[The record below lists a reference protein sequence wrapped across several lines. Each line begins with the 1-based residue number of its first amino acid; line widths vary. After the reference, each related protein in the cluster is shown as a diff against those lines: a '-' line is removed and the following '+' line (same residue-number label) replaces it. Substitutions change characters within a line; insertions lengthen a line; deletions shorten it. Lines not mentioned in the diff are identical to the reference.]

1 MCGTLPTST
10 IGVLSSRAYYSRGRL
25 DTHSVFCRQREES
38 CCTQRQRRNYC
49 ALNLAGGRQQT
60 NKIFAKWSSVE
71 RSFTP
76 MAARD
81 NWEWD
86 YSLNPHSLQNAFRSL
101 RPEFDLWG
109 NALFKSR
116 SSAWSCMGLS
126 GSGHR
131 SKISTSSVGSQCGM
145 KQSES
150 AGMRRWQSISRLA
163 PEGAPRAFSAQGVEL
178 RAALEE
184 SSMKRAELV
193 QKLREAHGRL
203 DDQTDLLKAKET
215 QLLHSQ
221 STTQLLELKHKQL
234 TKALSALEE
243 EKEAAQLSRFEESR
257 RRSELQEKVV
267 QLEMDLLKIKS
278 SLGRRNSD
286 QSSTS
291 QTNPHLNKT
300 MPVTKDDF
308 LREGQKQTWKE
319 IKKLKEALKVA
330 EERAETLEAE
340 KDHALKQLYSSKEG
354 HRKTLNQAEELKQKL
369 STSMQAQREL
379 QEQLSE
385 SRSHLG
391 QLELEKDLLSTKSL
405 RSENNLEDLKVK
417 LSTALADKDR
427 LVQEK
432 ADLHQRTQSLKLQLQ
447 RAQLGREGFTEQVC
461 ELHAELSQ
469 AKNKASR
476 EQQSTLLLKEELH
489 SAKEVNE
496 KLSADLT
503 AATERLQV
511 TLKQLHELEAE
522 KLIHTNQI
530 AALETERLQLIG
542 EKEEL
547 IDVFDQGNQEEL
559 RELRD
564 RCYQLR
570 QLKETLEHEKQDLQ
584 THCQG
589 LEKKV
594 QNMEAELGCKEDE
607 LQRMKVELEK
617 EKEELKNVAAHWNER
632 WLDVAMT
639 LQSTQVQL
647 EETKK
652 QQQHTAAL
660 KEEASGMASMV
671 EILEAQLKES
681 QDEIQSLLE
690 QKTHLEME
698 LCRVKKEAGALERV
712 ELDACR
718 QQLDLERSRS
728 QCLQQRL
735 MGNPLSL
742 EEMDGELVQVKAE
755 LQKVWNMLKSRDTEL
770 EEQQQ
775 ELQSAR
781 GQVTQQ
787 STEVQRLEQQLAE
800 REHELKERDLTLK
813 NLMSQKD
820 AEKTEA
826 QNKIFALEKELAG
839 LKVLEID
846 QALCPDTQGI
856 NSQLEESRK
865 TSEQQKQE
873 RASALQRQHSPEHSQ
888 QGKEWQGS
896 PSVTRKAKSVSF
908 DLIDPDQQR
917 RLITEQLKSLFKER
931 EQLGNKASPVLQ
943 RKAASVVNCGPKSKT
958 IKSSTDLLSSDRQL
972 QHGQGLGVQQ
982 GAGKSTAA
990 SAVGAQS
997 EPPVSEKGL
1006 QEQLRQEISC
1016 NTTQMSALSV
1026 EMEELKDRNENLLK
1040 DKLKVQ
1046 QQIQDVRVTE
1056 RCNEDI
1062 GFIDEEEEALMTI
1075 PSPLCVDGTFLA
1087 RQVEVCDSEMEDEE
1101 VVLD

>member
-1 MCGTLPTST
+1 
-10 IGVLSSRAYYSRGRL
+10 
-25 DTHSVFCRQREES
+25 
-38 CCTQRQRRNYC
+38 
-49 ALNLAGGRQQT
+49 
-60 NKIFAKWSSVE
+60 
-71 RSFTP
+71 

-101 RPEFDLWG
+101 SPEFDLWG

-131 SKISTSSVGSQCGM
+131 SKISTSSVGSQLGM
-145 KQSES
+145 KQNES
-150 AGMRRWQSISRLA
+150 AGMRRWQSTSRLA
-163 PEGAPRAFSAQGVEL
+163 PEGAPRAFSTQGVEL

-193 QKLREAHGRL
+193 QKLREAHEHL
-203 DDQTDLLKAKET
+203 DTQTDLLKAKET

-221 STTQLLELKHKQL
+221 STTHLLELKHKQL

-243 EKEAAQLSRFEESR
+243 EKEAAKLSRFEESR

-278 SLGRRNSD
+278 SMGRRNSD

-308 LREGQKQTWKE
+308 LREGQKHTGRE
-319 IKKLKEALKVA
+319 MKKLKEALREA

-354 HRKTLNQAEELKQKL
+354 HRKTLNQAEQLKQKL
-369 STSMQAQREL
+369 STSMQAQSEL

-385 SRSHLG
+385 SQSRLG
-391 QLELEKDLLSTKSL
+391 QLELEKALLSTKSL
-405 RSENNLEDLKVK
+405 QLEDNLEDLKVK
-417 LSTALADKDR
+417 LSAALADKDR

-469 AKNKASR
+469 AKSKTSR
-476 EQQSTLLLKEELH
+476 QQQSTLLMKEELH
-489 SAKEVNE
+489 SAKEVSK

-559 RELRD
+559 RELRE

-570 QLKETLEHEKQDLQ
+570 ELKETLEHEKQDLQ

-607 LQRMKVELEK
+607 LQRMEVELEK
-617 EKEELKNVAAHWNER
+617 EKEELKNVATHWNER

-652 QQQHTAAL
+652 QQQHTEAL

-671 EILEAQLKES
+671 EILETQLKDS

-690 QKTHLEME
+690 QKTHLETE

-735 MGNPLSL
+735 MGNPVSL

-755 LQKVWNMLKSRDTEL
+755 LQKVWDMLKSRDTKL

-800 REHELKERDLTLK
+800 REHKLKERDLTLK

-820 AEKTEA
+820 VEKTEA
-826 QNKIFALEKELAG
+826 QNKITALEKELTG
-839 LKVLEID
+839 LKALKIE
-846 QALCPDTQGI
+846 QALCTDQPDTQGI
-856 NSQLEESRK
+856 NSQLEASRK

-873 RASALQRQHSPEHSQ
+873 RVSAPQRQHSPEHPQ
-888 QGKEWQGS
+888 QGEDRQGT
-896 PSVTRKAKSVSF
+896 PLVTRKAKSVNF
-908 DLIDPDQQR
+908 DLIDPNHQR

-931 EQLGNKASPVLQ
+931 EQLGDKASPVLQ
-943 RKAASVVNCGPKSKT
+943 RRPASVVDCGPKSKT
-958 IKSSTDLLSSDRQL
+958 IKNSTDLLSSDMQL

-982 GAGKSTAA
+982 GAGKCTTAN
-990 SAVGAQS
+990 AVGAQS
-997 EPPVSEKGL
+997 EPPASEKGL
-1006 QEQLRQEISC
+1006 QGQLRQE
-1016 NTTQMSALSV
+1016 QVSALSV
-1026 EMEELKDRNENLLK
+1026 EMEELKDRNENLLQ

-1056 RCNEDI
+1056 RCSEDT
-1062 GFIDEEEEALMTI
+1062 GFIDKEEEALMTI
-1075 PSPLCVDGTFLA
+1075 PPTLCVDGTFLA

>member
-1 MCGTLPTST
+1 
-10 IGVLSSRAYYSRGRL
+10 
-25 DTHSVFCRQREES
+25 
-38 CCTQRQRRNYC
+38 
-49 ALNLAGGRQQT
+49 
-60 NKIFAKWSSVE
+60 
-71 RSFTP
+71 

-86 YSLNPHSLQNAFRSL
+86 YSLNPHSLKNAFRSL
-101 RPEFDLWG
+101 SPEFDLWG

-150 AGMRRWQSISRLA
+150 AGMRRWQSTSRLA
-163 PEGAPRAFSAQGVEL
+163 PEGAPRAFSTQGVEL

-193 QKLREAHGRL
+193 QKLREAHGHL
-203 DDQTDLLKAKET
+203 DAQTDLLKAKET

-243 EKEAAQLSRFEESR
+243 EKDAAQLSRFEESR

-291 QTNPHLNKT
+291 QTKPHLNKT

-308 LREGQKQTWKE
+308 LREGQKQTGKE
-319 IKKLKEALKVA
+319 MKKLKEALKEA

-369 STSMQAQREL
+369 STSMQAQSEL

-385 SRSHLG
+385 SRSRLG

-405 RSENNLEDLKVK
+405 QLEDNLEDLKVK
-417 LSTALADKDR
+417 VSAALADKDR

-469 AKNKASR
+469 AKSKASR
-476 EQQSTLLLKEELH
+476 QQQSTLLMKEELN

-522 KLIHTNQI
+522 KLIHKNQI

-542 EKEEL
+542 ENEEL

-570 QLKETLEHEKQDLQ
+570 ELKETLEHEKQDLQ

-607 LQRMKVELEK
+607 LQRMEVELEK

-652 QQQHTAAL
+652 QQQHTEAL
-660 KEEASGMASMV
+660 KEEASAMASMV
-671 EILEAQLKES
+671 EILETQLKDS

-690 QKTHLEME
+690 QKTHLETE

-735 MGNPLSL
+735 MGNPVSL

-755 LQKVWNMLKSRDTEL
+755 LQKVWDMLKSRDTEL

-800 REHELKERDLTLK
+800 REHKLKERDLTLK

-826 QNKIFALEKELAG
+826 QNKITALEKELAG
-839 LKVLEID
+839 LKALKIE
-846 QALCPDTQGI
+846 QALCTDQPDTQGI
-856 NSQLEESRK
+856 SSQLEESRK

-873 RASALQRQHSPEHSQ
+873 RASALQRQHSPKHSQ
-888 QGKEWQGS
+888 HGREQQGS
-896 PSVTRKAKSVSF
+896 PSVTKKAKSVNF
-908 DLIDPDQQR
+908 DLIDPNQQR

-931 EQLGNKASPVLQ
+931 EQLGDKASPVLQ
-943 RKAASVVNCGPKSKT
+943 RRAASVVDCGPKSKT
-958 IKSSTDLLSSDRQL
+958 IKNSTDLLSSDRQL

-982 GAGKSTAA
+982 EAGKSTTAN
-990 SAVGAQS
+990 AVGAQS
-997 EPPVSEKGL
+997 EPQASEKGL
-1006 QEQLRQEISC
+1006 QGQLRQE
-1016 NTTQMSALSV
+1016 QVSALSV
-1026 EMEELKDRNENLLK
+1026 EMEELKDRNENLLQ

-1046 QQIQDVRVTE
+1046 QQIQDIRVTE
-1056 RCNEDI
+1056 RCSEDT
-1062 GFIDEEEEALMTI
+1062 GFIDKEEEALMTI
-1075 PSPLCVDGTFLA
+1075 PHPLCVDGTFLA

>member
-1 MCGTLPTST
+1 
-10 IGVLSSRAYYSRGRL
+10 
-25 DTHSVFCRQREES
+25 
-38 CCTQRQRRNYC
+38 
-49 ALNLAGGRQQT
+49 
-60 NKIFAKWSSVE
+60 
-71 RSFTP
+71 

-86 YSLNPHSLQNAFRSL
+86 HSLNPHSLRNAFRSL
-101 RPEFDLWG
+101 SPEFDLWG

-150 AGMRRWQSISRLA
+150 AGLRRWQSASRLA
-163 PEGAPRAFSAQGVEL
+163 PEGAPQALSSQGVEL

-184 SSMKRAELV
+184 SSTRRAELV

-203 DDQTDLLKAKET
+203 DAQTDLLKAKET

-257 RRSELQEKVV
+257 RRSELQEKVNMVV

-291 QTNPHLNKT
+291 QTNPQLNKT

-308 LREGQKQTWKE
+308 LREGQKQTGKE
-319 IKKLKEALKVA
+319 MKKLKEALKEA

-340 KDHALKQLYSSKEG
+340 RDHALKQFYSSKEG
-354 HRKTLNQAEELKQKL
+354 HHKTLNQADELKQKL
-369 STSMQAQREL
+369 STSMQAQSKL

-385 SRSHLG
+385 SRSRLG
-391 QLELEKDLLSTKSL
+391 QLELEKDLLSTKAL
-405 RSENNLEDLKVK
+405 RLEDNLEDLKVK
-417 LSTALADKDR
+417 LSAALADKDR

-461 ELHAELSQ
+461 ELHSELTQ
-469 AKNKASR
+469 AKSEASR
-476 EQQSTLLLKEELH
+476 QQQSTLLMKEELH

-496 KLSADLT
+496 KLSADLA

-559 RELRD
+559 RELRE

-570 QLKETLEHEKQDLQ
+570 ELKETLEHEKQDLQ
-584 THCQG
+584 THSQG

-594 QNMEAELGCKEDE
+594 QNMEAEFGCKEEE
-607 LQRMKVELEK
+607 LQRMEVELEK
-617 EKEELKNVAAHWNER
+617 EKEELKKVAAHWNER

-652 QQQHTAAL
+652 QQQHTEAL
-660 KEEASGMASMV
+660 REEASGMASMV
-671 EILEAQLKES
+671 EMLETQLKDS
-681 QDEIQSLLE
+681 QDQIQSLLE
-690 QKTHLEME
+690 QKTHLETE

-728 QCLQQRL
+728 QSLQQRL

-755 LQKVWNMLKSRDTEL
+755 LQKVWDMLKSRDTEL

-800 REHELKERDLTLK
+800 REQELKERDLTLR

-826 QNKIFALEKELAG
+826 QNKITALEKELAG
-839 LKVLEID
+839 LKALKID
-846 QALCPDTQGI
+846 QTLRTDQPDTQGI
-856 NSQLEESRK
+856 NSLKTQLDECRK

-873 RASALQRQHSPEHSQ
+873 RDLALQRQHSPKHPQ
-888 QGKEWQGS
+888 QVNEWQGS

-931 EQLGNKASPVLQ
+931 EQLGDKASPVLQ
-943 RKAASVVNCGPKSKT
+943 RRAASVVDRGPKSKA
-958 IKSSTDLLSSDRQL
+958 IKNSTDLLSSDRQL
-972 QHGQGLGVQQ
+972 AHMQDLGVQQ
-982 GAGKSTAA
+982 GAGESTAA
-990 SAVGAQS
+990 NAVGAQS
-997 EPPVSEKGL
+997 EQPASEKGL
-1006 QEQLRQEISC
+1006 QGRLRQEVSC
-1016 NTTQMSALSV
+1016 ELPDQMSALSV

-1040 DKLKVQ
+1040 AKLKAQ

-1056 RCNEDI
+1056 RCREDTVAPCLP
-1062 GFIDEEEEALMTI
+1062 GFIDEEEEALMTN
-1075 PSPLCVDGTFLA
+1075 PPPLCVDGTFLA
-1087 RQVEVCDSEMEDEE
+1087 RQVEVFDSEMEDEE